1 MRGDVY
7 PPRCTTPFY
16 YLSVKN
22 LRPPPPTH
30 KMAGKPALDIFLLP
44 DWPSRE
50 LARLGD
56 RVEQDV

>member
-1 MRGDVY
+1 
-7 PPRCTTPFY
+7 
-16 YLSVKN
+16 
-22 LRPPPPTH
+22 
-30 KMAGKPALDIFLLP
+30 MAGKPALDIFLLP